1 MGVVYAEMMRETKNI
16 FEGLNDVN
24 YWPYIGKGYF
34 KCPEKILVLGESHY
48 LTDPKLREEKE
59 NDHFLTNDVLVGDYL
74 DQNYTQSFSSFAD
87 FPKLMKLPRNSFLK
101 GFRNTAKMLAHSGK
115 WCSDYVW
122 ENLAF
127 FNFFQKP
134 VASRPGSHEWLN
146 ADYDNYIDMSR
157 VAFEKVMEKLTPDIV
172 IIWGKGDLDK
182 KWLPANKNSLY
193 PDVVFFPI
201 NHPSRNICP
210 PYIEKWNDFVKK
222 GNISEKYASHHPF
235 YLKIEKLVGDVKQRL
250 GCLKFVPK
258 WYSERSIG
266 FKLDLN
272 TNVSNAMVMLATMDE
287 LGKMSMTLS
296 TRRES
301 VEETKKIVNHPFF
314 DAFDQ
319 NRCLNED
326 GIFELCSFDSN
337 ASDEDL
343 VSVILRILHA
353 MNDYRNSLI

>member
-16 FEGLNDVN
+16 FEGLNDVT

-146 ADYDNYIDMSR
+146 ADYDNYLMLKRHFSCLLCACLCKFLIRKR
-157 VAFEKVMEKLTPDIV
+157 VLS
-172 IIWGKGDLDK
+172 
-182 KWLPANKNSLY
+182 PAVKMNKRSQTLRDY
-193 PDVVFFPI
+193 P
-201 NHPSRNICP
+201 H
-210 PYIEKWNDFVKK
+210 
-222 GNISEKYASHHPF
+222 KY
-235 YLKIEKLVGDVKQRL
+235 
-250 GCLKFVPK
+250 
-258 WYSERSIG
+258 
-266 FKLDLN
+266 
-272 TNVSNAMVMLATMDE
+272 
-287 LGKMSMTLS
+287 
-296 TRRES
+296 
-301 VEETKKIVNHPFF
+301 
-314 DAFDQ
+314 
-319 NRCLNED
+319 
-326 GIFELCSFDSN
+326 
-337 ASDEDL
+337 
-343 VSVILRILHA
+343 
-353 MNDYRNSLI
+353 NDYRYRDRLINKIYRHIGKKLCKKYIVYKIIIDKIRKRS